1 MDSGTKS
8 VRELLVEGI
17 NVPKDAELDEG
28 VIVAAWSQDAN
39 FPLTLGWSL
48 QEFLGARVFF
58 MGAEDGVLGEMLET
72 R

>member
-1 MDSGTKS
+1 MDSGTES
-8 VRELLVEGI
+8 VRELSVEGVD
-17 NVPKDAELDEG
+17 VPEDAELDEG
-28 VIVAAWSQDAN
+28 VIVAARSRDAN

-58 MGAEDGVLGEMLET
+58 MGAEDGVLGKTLET